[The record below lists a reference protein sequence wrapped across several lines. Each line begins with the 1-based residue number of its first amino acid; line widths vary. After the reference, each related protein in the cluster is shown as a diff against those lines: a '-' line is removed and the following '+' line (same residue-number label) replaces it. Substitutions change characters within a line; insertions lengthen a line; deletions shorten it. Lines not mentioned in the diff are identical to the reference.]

1 MRVAHE
7 REGNSR
13 LARPTVNVLCQ
24 SSRSLRHNVS
34 LGSVAWPTSEMA
46 AVFHSGP
53 QLYLPICA

>member
-1 MRVAHE
+1 QRPL
-7 REGNSR
+7 RSP

-46 AVFHSGP
+46 AFIHSGS